1 MLRRLFPR
9 SASRSASGP
18 QLSVVVIV
26 HRMADQAERTLI
38 SLSPGYQ
45 QGVAPADYEVIVIEN
60 ASDQP
65 LGEARAAAALGA
77 GRLVYRWR
85 DEVQPSPVPAVNA
98 GVAMARG
105 AHVAIVIDGA
115 RMLSPGVIRLALAAL
130 RADPQAAVS
139 VPGYHLGSE
148 LQQVAV
154 NTGHDAATDAALLEG
169 IGWPADGYRLFEVAV
184 PSGSSR
190 RGFLRPQSES
200 NFLALARARWQA
212 IGGMD
217 PRYDDHGG
225 GKANLDLY
233 KRLLDHPGT
242 ALYLLFGEGSFHQF
256 HGGVTTNTPRAERE
270 AIMAA
275 INAQDRAIR
284 GEDVRPP
291 ANPPILFGTVHPAV
305 RPFLRRSLDLVDP
318 PAPPPDQGP
327 AA

>member
-1 MLRRLFPR
+1 MLGRLFSRDAPR
-9 SASRSASGP
+9 DGLR
-18 QLSVVVIV
+18 LSVVVIV

-38 SLSPGYQ
+38 SLAPAYQ
-45 QGVAPADYEVIVIEN
+45 QGVAARDYEVIVIEN

-65 LGEARAAAALGA
+65 LGADRATAALGA
-77 GRLVYRWR
+77 GQLSYHWR
-85 DEVQPSPVPAVNA
+85 EEVQRSPVPAVTA
-98 GVAMARG
+98 GVALARG
-105 AHVAIVIDGA
+105 SHLAIVIDGA
-115 RMLSPGVIRLALAAL
+115 RMLSPGVIRHTLAAL
-130 RADPQAAVS
+130 RADPEAAVS
-139 VPGYHLGSE
+139 VPGYHLGAE
-148 LQQVAV
+148 LQQIAV
-154 NTGHDAATDAALLEG
+154 NKGHDAAADAALLDG

-200 NFLALARARWQA
+200 NFLALSLAKWRA

-217 PRYDDHGG
+217 ARYDDHGG

-256 HGGVTTNTPRAERE
+256 HGGITTNTPEADRE

-275 INAQDRAIR
+275 INAQDRTIR
-284 GEDVRPP
+284 GENVRPP

-305 RPFLRRSLDLVDP
+305 YPFLRRALDL
-318 PAPPPDQGP
+318 AG
-327 AA
+327 AAA

>member
-1 MLRRLFPR
+1 MLGRLFARAVADRGPR
-9 SASRSASGP
+9 
-18 QLSVVVIV
+18 LSVVVIV

-38 SLSPGYQ
+38 SLAPAYQ
-45 QGVAPADYEVIVIEN
+45 RGVAADDYEVIVIEN

-65 LGEARAAAALGA
+65 LGADRAKAALGA
-77 GRLVYRWR
+77 GQLSYHWR
-85 DEVQPSPVPAVNA
+85 EEAQRSPVPAVNA
-98 GVAMARG
+98 GAALAR
-105 AHVAIVIDGA
+105 APHLAIVIDGA
-115 RMLSPGVIRLALAAL
+115 RMLSPGVIAYTLAAL
-130 RADPQAAVS
+130 RADPDAAVS
-139 VPGYHLGSE
+139 VPGYHLGAE

-154 NTGHDAATDAALLEG
+154 NKGHDAATDAALLAG

-200 NFLALARARWQA
+200 NFLALSVAKWRA

-217 PRYDDHGG
+217 ARYNDHGG

-242 ALYLLFGEGSFHQF
+242 ALYLLFGEGCFHQF
-256 HGGVTTNTPRAERE
+256 HGGVTTNTAAAERE

-284 GEDVRPP
+284 GDNIRPP
-291 ANPPILFGTVHPAV
+291 ANPPILFGQAHPAV
-305 RPFLRRSLDLVDP
+305 LPFLRRALDLAGVP
-318 PAPPPDQGP
+318 S
-327 AA
+327 